1 MLVLPST
8 SEGLG
13 RVIIEAMATATPAI
27 GSDVG
32 GIPELISDGVNGF
45 LIAPGDEQ
53 ALAEKL
59 RWVFNN
65 PDQTREMGRSA
76 RAFAKQAFSTENYLK
91 GYRQIFQIGLPTL
104 EQGEHAA
111 STL

>member
-1 MLVLPST
+1 
-8 SEGLG
+8 
-13 RVIIEAMATATPAI
+13 MATGTPVI
-27 GSDVG
+27 GSRVG
-32 GIPELISDGVNGF
+32 GIPELIKDGVNGF

-59 RWVFNN
+59 RWIFNN

-76 RAFAKQAFSTENYLK
+76 RTCARESFSTENYVE
-91 GYRQIFQIGLPTL
+91 GYRQLFQIGLPTV

-111 STL
+111 FTL